1 MENIIS
7 LLLLL
12 AIWLAPK
19 LIKVF
24 RDVNQQPVGTPVP
37 EVEEEFSDSDDLFE
51 EADYELQEVEAKV
64 PKEPEYFTYEAEN
77 LEGEIVR
84 ETMEKKQKSKVQFVE
99 NEEESKYKL
108 TLEEEEIYKGIIYS
122 EILKKRFN

>member
-64 PKEPEYFTYEAEN
+64 PKEPEYISY
-77 LEGEIVR
+77 
-84 ETMEKKQKSKVQFVE
+84 
-99 NEEESKYKL
+99 
-108 TLEEEEIYKGIIYS
+108 
-122 EILKKRFN
+122 